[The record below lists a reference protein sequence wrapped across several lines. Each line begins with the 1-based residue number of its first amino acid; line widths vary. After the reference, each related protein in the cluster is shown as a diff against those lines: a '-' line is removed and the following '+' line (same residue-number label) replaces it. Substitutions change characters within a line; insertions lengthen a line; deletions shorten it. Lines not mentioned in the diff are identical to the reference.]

1 MKEKLRIAVQKSG
14 RLHDGSIELLR
25 DCGLLLQNGRD
36 QLKTSVQNFPVELL
50 FLRDDDIPQYVAD
63 RVADAGIIGENV
75 FLEKQSICRIT
86 RKLDFAKC
94 RLAIAVPRSENYSG
108 TKWLQGRNIAT
119 SYPVIT
125 EAFLKAN
132 GIEASIHEISGS
144 VEIAPGIGL
153 ADAICDLVSTGST
166 LLSNGLKEVETV
178 LVSEAMLIANPSLS
192 SEKAEIL
199 EKLLF
204 RMDAVRSARNKKY
217 ILMNIPTDA
226 ISMITRIIPG
236 MNSPTIMPLSRSG
249 WSSLHAVVE
258 ENDFWEK
265 IDVLKENGAE
275 GILVLPIEK
284 MIP

>member
-1 MKEKLRIAVQKSG
+1 MTTVLRIAVQKSG
-14 RLHDGSIELLR
+14 RLHDGSMELLR
-25 DCGLLLQNGRD
+25 ACGLAVNNGRD
-36 QLKTSVQNFPVELL
+36 QLKLRIPNFPVELL

-63 RVADAGIIGENV
+63 RVADAGMVGENV
-75 FLEKQSICRIT
+75 VAEKNLSQSII

-94 RLAIAVPRSENYSG
+94 RLALAVPRGDQYTGPE
-108 TKWLQGRNIAT
+108 WLQGKNIAT

-125 EAFLKAN
+125 GRWLAER
-132 GIEASIHEISGS
+132 GITASLHVISGS

-178 LVSEAMLIANPSLS
+178 ISSEAVIIASEGLS
-192 SEKAEIL
+192 EDKQAIL
-199 EKLLF
+199 SKLLF
-204 RMDAVRSARNKKY
+204 RMNAVQSARSNKY
-217 ILMNIPTDA
+217 ILMNIPNES
-226 ISMITRIIPG
+226 IPRIAAVIPG
-236 MNSPTIMPLSRSG
+236 MNSPTIMPLGRAG
-249 WSSLHAVVE
+249 WSSLHAVVD

-265 IDVLKENGAE
+265 IDLLKSFGAE

>member
-14 RLHDGSIELLR
+14 RLHDGSIDLLR

-75 FLEKQSICRIT
+75 FIEKRSLCRIA

-94 RLAIAVPRSENYSG
+94 RLAIAVPRSDHYSG
-108 TKWLQGRNIAT
+108 TQWLQGKNIAT

-132 GIEASIHEISGS
+132 GIAASIHEISGS

-178 LVSEAMLIANPSLS
+178 LVSEAMLIANPELS
-192 SEKAEIL
+192 TEKAEIL

-226 ISMITRIIPG
+226 ISNITRIIPG